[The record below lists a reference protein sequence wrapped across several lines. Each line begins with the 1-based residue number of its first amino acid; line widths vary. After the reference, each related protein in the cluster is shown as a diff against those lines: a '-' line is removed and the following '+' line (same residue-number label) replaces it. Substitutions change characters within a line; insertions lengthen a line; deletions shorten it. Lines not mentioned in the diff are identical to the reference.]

1 MDEVIYSVLYLRTT
15 VKKQFT
21 YVDTNKMYYLLIFLT
36 DLRQIKDGQM
46 IKMGLKWY
54 TVKGIVMTTKS
65 LMPSAAG
72 IVRSSNINVL

>member
-54 TVKGIVMTTKS
+54 TVNGIVLTMKP
-65 LMPSAAG
+65 LMESAAG
-72 IVRSSNINVL
+72 IVRSSIIVL